1 MESRESHLHLQDV
14 ISVNAVSVGINYTIS
29 FIIQKYGFTSTSVP
43 PNIIAYVFSNTT
55 SVTSA
60 AHNPLFH
67 NICYLCI
74 PDLNT
79 AFTSTMV
86 MLNNSLMTGAFD
98 VKLKSLGTISLVKRN
113 LLSSK
118 FRDIITCDH

>member
-1 MESRESHLHLQDV
+1 MSSLQHYLGD
-14 ISVNAVSVGINYTIS
+14 
-29 FIIQKYGFTSTSVP
+29 F
-43 PNIIAYVFSNTT
+43 
-55 SVTSA
+55 SA

-67 NICYLCI
+67 NICYLCN

-98 VKLKSLGTISLVKRN
+98 VKLKSLGTLSLVKRN

-118 FRDIITCDH
+118 LREIITCDYRKSWH